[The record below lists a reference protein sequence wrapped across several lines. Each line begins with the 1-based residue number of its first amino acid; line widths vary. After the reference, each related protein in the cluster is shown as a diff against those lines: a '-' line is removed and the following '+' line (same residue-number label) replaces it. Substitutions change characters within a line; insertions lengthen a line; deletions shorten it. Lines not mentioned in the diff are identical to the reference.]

1 MKILFIAALSLV
13 VLSVILFIISKV
25 VNFIDKVSLFRD
37 ILDGEMDAVDK
48 ACIDALDELKA
59 VLEMFGNGLSRFKY
73 ALLLLSM
80 CEISEI
86 EYQLKN
92 HGWKTGVLGGTALYA
107 TCYPSSF
114 LNTVFSGFFVSL
126 GVIFCLNLGLNIFV
140 KVLVYFRCKYI
151 YENEK
156 SQS

>member
-1 MKILFIAALSLV
+1 MLYYFNIFVYEYIYFVAALSLV

-73 ALLLLSM
+73 VLLLLSM

-114 LNTVFSGFFVSL
+114 LYTVFIGFFCFLKCDFLFEFGIKYICESL
-126 GVIFCLNLGLNIFV
+126 GVF
-140 KVLVYFRCKYI
+140 
-151 YENEK
+151 
-156 SQS
+156 

>member
-1 MKILFIAALSLV
+1 MVPSLSKNKALGIEFLFNNSAEQ
-13 VLSVILFIISKV
+13 
-25 VNFIDKVSLFRD
+25 VSLFRD

-114 LNTVFSGFFVSL
+114 LYTVFIGFFVSL
-126 GVIFCLNLGLNIFV
+126 SVIFCLNLGLNILNNF
-140 KVLVYFRCKYI
+140 LLFYRCKYI
-151 YENEK
+151 YKCEK
-156 SQS
+156 KQAQE